1 MAAPQSKRIKLD
13 PDPKQLIIFTSPDM
27 RPDVSL
33 QVFNQQFHVYSG
45 VLKIHSG
52 IFRNS
57 LEPSGGLLPI
67 STSPTISSEWFTKVD
82 ADGRSWSL
90 TSDHQVKAA
99 TLVPRWNV
107 NLLKFRNADNSRF
120 SGNMVKHEE
129 AFRKLL
135 CAIFSRSY
143 EINGIYELLIMTKHA
158 ISYRCLP
165 ILSHSLAGP
174 LYNSPGLVPNIG
186 KAPCATLEAAYRLRH
201 KQLFNDSFIQVM
213 GPLKEPHFKQLK
225 EPNLLR
231 MAEVA
236 YTKMCGEILKV
247 HQGMLEI
254 FADAN
259 TSFKD
264 TGKAMVELAD
274 LALDEKLTVIQPM
287 YYRLCYNHAYK
298 SPEGAKAV
306 RKLLG
311 PILKNNLVLNKSKV
325 NSGEGHFDDYFLS
338 YEIERYP
345 WDDTQIDW

>member
-1 MAAPQSKRIKLD
+1 MAAPQAKRIKLD
-13 PDPKQLIIFTSPDM
+13 PDPKQPIIFTTPDM
-27 RPDVSL
+27 RPDVGL

-52 IFRNS
+52 FFRKY
-57 LEPSGGLLPI
+57 LEPSGGLLPT
-67 STSPTISSEWFTKVD
+67 STSPTLSSEWFTKVD
-82 ADGRSWSL
+82 ADGKSWSL
-90 TSDHQVKAA
+90 TSDY
-99 TLVPRWNV
+99 
-107 NLLKFRNADNSRF
+107 KFRDADTSRF
-120 SGNMVKHEE
+120 SGSMAIQEE
-129 AFRKLL
+129 AIRKLL

-143 EINGIYELLIMTKHA
+143 DIKNIYELQIMTKHA
-158 ISYRCLP
+158 DYYCCLP

-174 LYNSPGLVPNIG
+174 LYNSPGLVSTIG
-186 KAPCATLEAAYRLRH
+186 KAPCATLVAAYRLRH
-201 KQLFNDSFIQVM
+201 KQLFNDSFIQAM
-213 GPLKEPHFKQLK
+213 GPLKNPQYKQLK

-274 LALDEKLTVIQPM
+274 QALDEKLTVVQPM
-287 YYRLCYNHAYK
+287 YYRLCYDHAYK
-298 SPEGAKAV
+298 SSEGAKAV

-338 YEIERYP
+338 YNIERYP